1 MFKKQESRQ
10 FPSAVLTVCL
20 MVSAFSFAAWAQT
33 ISSTLLGSVTDPSG
47 TFIPGAGVTAI
58 NESTGDQRPGT
69 TDSTGGFSFPSLLP
83 GLYTIKVEA
92 PGFRALEKKG
102 NRLAANER
110 LSVGELQLTL
120 GAMSDSISVTAEGQR
135 VQTAS
140 SESSSVLTSDQIDS
154 IAQKGRVLSNYLLLL
169 PGVSTTGGGADAAS
183 GFITLPNAG
192 GLPNTMMTMSVDG
205 MQGADMGS
213 SQLFQTNVSP
223 DSVEEIKVLM
233 NNYQAE
239 FGRNGGATV
248 NVITKSGTKDFH
260 GSAYYYKRHEM
271 FNANSFFNN
280 RLGVGK
286 PIYRF
291 QTRGVAVGGPVMIPR
306 LFNTSRDKLFFFYNY
321 DGNPS
326 KSGPSTPSVTTLP
339 TALERAGDFSQS
351 LNPGGALI
359 AVQDPNTKAPF
370 PGNIIPVSRIN
381 KNGLALLNVMPLP
394 NATNLSRSIT
404 NGAYNDQYLNV
415 TGNTRNQ
422 HLFRIDYRPTAN
434 DSIYFRGL
442 WMHILNLRSSLASF
456 DWARNSFGTPDKT
469 AVLGWTHIVSPTM
482 VNELTAGVKRP
493 FEQTAIDD
501 NKAFRSTAKFT
512 AGQFHPE
519 INYADLLPQVSF
531 TGAGLQNTPSFG
543 NFQSG
548 RFPQQEADF
557 NYYVNDG
564 FTITK
569 SKHTFKFGV
578 YAEHDRITTGSGFGT
593 TPMGNF
599 SFNVDTNNSLDA
611 RHPFANALLGNFT
624 SYSESTTRTRPAAV
638 SVNIDWYAQDSWKV
652 TRNLTLEIG
661 LRMAYYTPWHYYS
674 GLGTDFAVERY
685 NPKNA
690 PALYRP
696 TCLGTFPCSG
706 TNRVPLNPLTGQTSN
721 VIALLGGPSFVPNS
735 GDPANGA
742 ITAKEPNYPH
752 GFINNAGEMPQPRF
766 GFAWDAFGNGKTA
779 VRGGFGLQNQLLRYE
794 PQAALAPINYTP
806 TYYYGN
812 LDTFLNSAG
821 FLAPN
826 AGLGYDKKGKSPAIY
841 NISLGVQQSLAGGL
855 VADVKYVSTL
865 ARNLA
870 TNLAINT
877 IPYGARFLPQNLDLT
892 NNTPLNDNYLRPY
905 PGWST
910 ITERTRQG
918 SSNYHALQAQLNR
931 RFARGIQLGAAY
943 TFSKAMDYYGNGSQS
958 GGTVPVAGPTGANF
972 PVYQNARVW
981 SYGKSGFDQTHILT
995 INYTYNLPAVSKYM
1009 PGRLARAAFDNWEV
1023 SGVTSYASGV
1033 PNNISLS
1040 LSDGADLVGG
1050 GDGVRANLI
1059 ADPRIAHDQR
1069 SFDALFNAKAFARP
1083 AKGDSG
1089 NIGSGIV
1096 RGPGITNWDLTMFKN
1111 FPLKNETR
1119 SFQFRWEFYN
1129 TLNQTQF
1136 SSMNTTATFNAAGLQ
1151 TNAALGQAT
1160 GARSARI
1167 MQASLRFKF

>member
-1 MFKKQESRQ
+1 MFKNSMK
-10 FPSAVLTVCL
+10 PSLLVASLAILLV
-20 MVSAFSFAAWAQT
+20 APGQAQT
-33 ISSTLLGSVTDPSG
+33 ISSTILGTVTDPSG
-47 TFIPGAGVTAI
+47 TVVPKANVVVTNA
-58 NESTGDQRPGT
+58 NTGDQRSST
-69 TDSTGGFSFPSLLP
+69 TDGSGGFSFVSMLP
-83 GLYTIKVEA
+83 GTYNIKVEA
-92 PGFRALEKKG
+92 NGFRTLEKKN
-102 NRLAANER
+102 NRLTANER
-110 LSVGELQLTL
+110 LSVGELQLTI
-120 GAMSDSISVTAEGQR
+120 GALSESVSVSAVAGER

-140 SESSSVLTSDQIDS
+140 SESSALLTSRQIET
-154 IAQKGRVLSNYLLLL
+154 IAQKGRVLSNYLLLV
-169 PGVSTTGGGADAAS
+169 PGVSTNGGGADAAS

-192 GLPNTMMTMSVDG
+192 GLPNTMMTMSIDG

-223 DSVEEIKVLM
+223 DSVEEIKILM

-280 RLGVGK
+280 RQGVGK

-291 QTRGVAVGGPVMIPR
+291 QNRGIAIGGPIMIPK
-306 LFNTSRDKLFFFYNY
+306 LFNTSREKLFFFYNY

-326 KSGPSTPSVTTLP
+326 TSGPSTPSVTTLP
-339 TALERAGDFSQS
+339 TALERAGDFSKS

-359 AVQDPNTKAPF
+359 AITDPTSKVPF
-370 PGNIIPVSRIN
+370 PNNIIPANRIN

-394 NATNLSRSIT
+394 NALNLPRSVT
-404 NGAYNDQYLNV
+404 LGAYNDQYLNV
-415 TGNTRNQ
+415 TANTRNQ
-422 HLFRIDYRPTAN
+422 HLFRIDYLPTEK
-434 DSIYFRGL
+434 DSFYFRGL

-469 AVLGWTHIVSPTM
+469 AVFGWTRIVTPSM
-482 VNELTAGVKRP
+482 VNEFTAGVKRP

-501 NKAFRSTAKFT
+501 TKAFRKTANFT

-531 TGAGLQNTPSFG
+531 TGAGLQNTPSFS
-543 NFQSG
+543 NFQTG

-564 FTITK
+564 YTITK
-569 SKHTFKFGV
+569 GKHTFKLGV
-578 YAEHDRITTGSGFGT
+578 YAEHDRVTTGTGFGT

-599 SFNVDTNNSLDA
+599 SFNVDTNNTNDA

-624 SYSESTTRTRPAAV
+624 SYSESTTRTRPAAT
-638 SVNIDWYAQDSWKV
+638 SINIDWYVQDSWKV
-652 TRNLTLEIG
+652 ARNLTLEIG
-661 LRMAYYTPWHYYS
+661 LRMAYYTPWHYWS
-674 GLGTDFAVERY
+674 GIGTDFAVERF

-696 TCLGTFPCSG
+696 TCLNTFPCSG
-706 TNRVPLNPLTGQTSN
+706 TNRVPLNPLTGQTSPI
-721 VIALLGGPSFVPNS
+721 IALLGGPSFVPGT

-752 GFINNAGEMPQPRF
+752 GFINNAGELPQPRF
-766 GFAWDAFGNGKTA
+766 GFAWDTFGNGKTA
-779 VRGGFGLQNQLLRYE
+779 IRGGFGVQNQLLRYE

-826 AGLGYDKKGKSPAIY
+826 TAIGYDVNGKTPTIY
-841 NISLGVQQSLAGGL
+841 NISLGVQQNIGGGT
-855 VADVKYVSTL
+855 VFDVKYVSTL

-877 IPYGARFLPQNLDLT
+877 IPYGARFLPQNIDPT
-892 NNTPLNDNYLRPY
+892 TGTPLNDNYLRPY

-918 SSNYHALQAQLNR
+918 SSNYHALQAQANR
-931 RFARGIQLGAAY
+931 RFGRGFQFGAAY
-943 TFSKAMDYYGNGSQS
+943 TFSKAMDYYGNGSQA

-972 PVYQNARVW
+972 PIYQNPRTW
-981 SYGKSGFDQTHILT
+981 SYSKSGFDQTHILT
-995 INYTYNLPAVSKYM
+995 INYTYSLPAVSK
-1009 PGRLARAAFDNWEV
+1009 LAPSSIVRWMFDNWEV
-1023 SGVTSYASGV
+1023 SGITSFASGV
-1033 PNNISLS
+1033 PNNILLS

-1069 SFDALFNAKAFARP
+1069 GFNSLFNPNAFARP
-1083 AKGDSG
+1083 AKGDAG

-1096 RGPGITNWDLTMFKN
+1096 RGPGIVNSDLTMFKN
-1111 FPLKNETR
+1111 FPIKKEGR
-1119 SFQFRWEFYN
+1119 SVQFRWEFYN
-1129 TLNQTQF
+1129 IFNHTQF
-1136 SSMNTTATFNAAGLQ
+1136 NGMNTTATFNAAGLQ

-1160 GARSARI
+1160 GSRAARV
-1167 MQASLRFKF
+1167 MQGSLRFRF